1 MLLSS
6 KLLPQRVG
14 KRVFGTWSLR
24 AKRKFLNTIAGGI
37 LGLALGFGWSLPT
50 LAEAIGRRPIAAFGN
65 SGGDLEMVQW
75 ATIGAGVRFGAIV
88 HRTDAEREHAYDR
101 QSRVGRL
108 DVALGAA
115 ALNGWTVIDMK
126 KDWKVIFPFEKR

>member
-14 KRVFGTWSLR
+14 KHV
-24 AKRKFLNTIAGGI
+24 
-37 LGLALGFGWSLPT
+37 
-50 LAEAIGRRPIAAFGN
+50 
-65 SGGDLEMVQW
+65 
-75 ATIGAGVRFGAIV
+75 IGAWSWRQMK
-88 HRTDAEREHAYDR
+88 RAYDR
-101 QSRVGRL
+101 QSRVDRL

-115 ALNGWTVIDMK
+115 AVNGWTVIDMK